1 MVRIRF
7 CKIHGQNVLMERV
20 RAIRIELWRRMETAV
35 QILAE
40 GVCLQVEVEQRLGI
54 YGGSAKRLFD
64 LLVEQNLAERL
75 FFRSGQT
82 KYAILRLTDSG
93 VVFAAELGC
102 PIRRSEWDILTQK
115 HNAEEH
121 ANHAFAILLF
131 AYHARR
137 RGWRVE
143 VCPPVNHPLVEPDVL
158 VEKGDERLYVE
169 VEVLRHPRKRKDG
182 ADNTWVRKWINQYA
196 FQKRVAVCT
205 LTPKRMQGILRY
217 LKPRFPGVAS
227 ELSTLAKHPDS
238 DLWLE
243 RWGRYDS
250 DYA

>member
-1 MVRIRF
+1 MQRLRPVRSD
-7 CKIHGQNVLMERV
+7 
-20 RAIRIELWRRMETAV
+20 LWRRVEKAL

-40 GVCLQVEVEQRLGI
+40 GVALRVEVDYRLGI
-54 YGGSAKRLFD
+54 YGGASKRLFD
-64 LLVEQNLAERL
+64 TLIAEGFVEQFTLPMSR
-75 FFRSGQT
+75 FT
-82 KYAILRLTDSG
+82 YAVVRLTKLG
-93 VVFAAELGC
+93 AEFTMREYGMAIN
-102 PIRRSEWDILTQK
+102 PSEWDILVQK

-121 ANHAFAILLF
+121 TNHAFSVLLF

-196 FQKRVAVCT
+196 FQKQVAVCT

-217 LKPRFPGVAS
+217 LKPRFPGVAT
-227 ELSTLAKHPDS
+227 ELSTLAKNPDS

-243 RWGRYDS
+243 RWVLDKTRNVV
-250 DYA
+250 

>member
-1 MVRIRF
+1 MTQSNGTLSTRT
-7 CKIHGQNVLMERV
+7 

-40 GVCLQVEVEQRLGI
+40 GVCLRAEVKYRMGLSSGAMDRLTKALLEQELIEQR
-54 YGGSAKRLFD
+54 
-64 LLVEQNLAERL
+64 
-75 FFRSGQT
+75 FFGSGQT
-82 KYAILRLTDSG
+82 KYAVLRLTDGG

-102 PIRRSEWDILTQK
+102 PIRRSGWDILVQR

-121 ANHAFAILLF
+121 AHHAFAILLF

-143 VCPPVNHPLVEPDVL
+143 VCPEVDNPLVEPDVL
-158 VEKGDERLYVE
+158 VEKDGERIYVE
-169 VEVLRHPRKRKDG
+169 VETLRNPRKRRDG
-182 ADNTWVRKWINQYA
+182 ADNTWVRKWINQYN
-196 FQKRVAVCT
+196 FQRRVAVCT

-217 LKPRFPGVAS
+217 LKPRFAGVAT
-227 ELSTLAKHPDS
+227 ELTTLAKQPDS

-243 RWGRYDS
+243 RWNRGQG
-250 DYA
+250 A